1 MPREIKD
8 SGYARFSRVNKCI
21 MDTFHSTET
30 FGLNFQGLPVAN
42 GRAFSKI
49 SKKEDNL
56 MRYPKIF
63 KNFFLKLFFSFNF
76 APIID
81 RTFG

>member
-1 MPREIKD
+1 MVYGKLMK
-8 SGYARFSRVNKCI
+8 GNFFNI
-21 MDTFHSTET
+21 MGAFHSTKT
-30 FGLNFQGLPVAN
+30 SGLKFWQLPVAN

-49 SKKEDNL
+49 SKKEDNH
-56 MRYPKIF
+56 MWYPEIF

>member
-1 MPREIKD
+1 MVYGKLAN
-8 SGYARFSRVNKCI
+8 GNFFNI

-30 FGLNFQGLPVAN
+30 FGLNFQRLTVA
-42 GRAFSKI
+42 
-49 SKKEDNL
+49 KEDNL
-56 MRYPKIF
+56 MRYPKVF

>member
-1 MPREIKD
+1 MHYIIMVYGKL
-8 SGYARFSRVNKCI
+8 VNGNFFNI
-21 MDTFHSTET
+21 TDTFHSTET
-30 FGLNFQGLPVAN
+30 FGLNFQRLPVAN
-42 GRAFSKI
+42 GRDFSKI
-49 SKKEDNL
+49 SKIEDNL